1 MAIRVGTTAH
11 DVSGLR
17 VSSTEF
23 SPFSDVTID
32 SISPDP
38 IRPGDTV
45 TVTTTNSALVDKV
58 YLAAIEMTFT
68 APSGTTIQFT
78 APDGFLYGNRPIR
91 LEDVSGGG
99 TTVNHS
105 YLPVVDNIYVE
116 LNGYPPGLNQYG
128 DQILHLGEELSPQ
141 PVDGNQIEVRNTTL
155 AMDMELY
162 AEGSYSVLEGGTIQR
177 RAIYGD
183 QNTSIWGDVLIN
195 DIPEEGSVIAS
206 GFFVDMR
213 LVHPTGSAVGTEL
226 GAPTN
231 LFTSNIT
238 RTSARANWS
247 SA

>member
-1 MAIRVGTTAH
+1 MALRVGTTAH
-11 DVSGLR
+11 DISGLR
-17 VSSTEF
+17 ASSTEF
-23 SPFSDVTID
+23 SPFSDLTITNV
-32 SISPDP
+32 SPDP

-45 TVTTTNSALVDKV
+45 TVTTFNSALVDKV
-58 YLAAIEMTFT
+58 YLASVEMTFT
-68 APSGTTIQFT
+68 APTGTTIQFT

-91 LEDVSGGG
+91 LEETNGVG

-105 YLPVVDNIYVE
+105 YQPVVDNIYIT
-116 LNGYPPGLNQYG
+116 LAGHPPGTNVYG
-128 DQILHLGEELSPQ
+128 DQILHLGEEATPSPT
-141 PVDGNQIEVRNTTL
+141 DGAQIEVRNTTS

-162 AEGSYSVLEGGTIQR
+162 AEGSYSVLEGGTVQR
-177 RAIYGD
+177 RVIYED
-183 QNTSIWGDVLIN
+183 TDATAWMDVFINTTEV
-195 DIPEEGSVIAS
+195 GSVIAS

>member
-1 MAIRVGTTAH
+1 MRVGSTIH
-11 DVSGLR
+11 NVSGIR
-17 VSSTEF
+17 ASSNVFE
-23 SPFSDVTID
+23 SFSDVTID
-32 SISPDP
+32 NISPDP

-45 TVTTTNSALVDKV
+45 TVTTFDSALVDLV
-58 YLAAIEMTFT
+58 YFASISMTFT
-68 APSGTTIQFT
+68 APTGTTIQFT

-91 LEDVSGGG
+91 LEETNGGG

-105 YLPVVDNIYVE
+105 YMPVTDNIYVE
-116 LNGYPPGLNQYG
+116 LNGYPPGLNQYE

-183 QNTSIWGDVLIN
+183 QNTSIWGDILIN

-247 SA
+247 SAG